1 MNRDWVLFHLAEA
14 ADALRQAIEEI
25 SDTPDYGDPEFA
37 VDMQHIYHHI
47 NTAWNSRNSDPSD
60 VEPGSD
66 ALFTAWS
73 QLPVDLE
80 MMAL

>member
-25 SDTPDYGDPEFA
+25 KESPDYGDPEFTA
-37 VDMQHIYHHI
+37 DMQHIYHHI
-47 NTAWNSRNSDPSD
+47 NTAWNSRNANPSD

-66 ALFTAWS
+66 ALFNAWGK
-73 QLPVDLE
+73 LPVDLE
-80 MMAL
+80 MMEL